1 VLVLFVSTVG
11 DRSQALAAPEVSLD
25 PAPDGTL
32 TVVGNGWRP
41 GQHLVVNL
49 GRASFPALADST
61 GSFEVST
68 GLVSYQ
74 GPLAV
79 HRPASSSLASARLGP
94 AEDPVVP
101 NPLAVLFAQSLVSG
115 IGLAGVLGGVVGLA
129 MAVARSIRSRHQT
142 P

>member
-1 VLVLFVSTVG
+1 MFVATVG
-11 DRSQALAAPEVSLD
+11 VPCQALAAPEVSLD

-49 GRASFPALADST
+49 GRASFAALADST

-79 HRPASSSLASARLGP
+79 HRPPTSSRAPARLGP
-94 AEDPVVP
+94 AEDSLAP
-101 NPLAVLFAQSLVSG
+101 NPLAVLFAQSLVRG
-115 IGLAGVLGGVVGLA
+115 VGLVALLGGVLGLGT
-129 MAVARSIRSRHQT
+129 AVARSIRRRLQAR
-142 P
+142 

>member
-1 VLVLFVSTVG
+1 MFLTAVAG
-11 DRSQALAAPEVSLD
+11 PSQALAAPEVSLG

-49 GRASFPALADST
+49 GRASFTALADST

-79 HRPASSSLASARLGP
+79 HRPATSSLASARLGP

-101 NPLAVLFAQSLVSG
+101 NPLAVLFVQSLVRG
-115 IGLAGVLGGVVGLA
+115 VGLVALLGGVVGLG
-129 MAVARSIRSRHQT
+129 MGVARAIRSRHLS
-142 P
+142 